1 MKTIKLS
8 REEADA
14 LCTALRNYEGENKE
28 LVESARYKIF
38 LEPDD
43 TIMFMELIETKVP
56 SLLDEDEEVEDEDED
71 FPACEQC
78 GEHAWDGYICHACGL
93 KHI

>member
-43 TIMFMELIETKVP
+43 TVMFMELVE
-56 SLLDEDEEVEDEDED
+56 SEEEEDEDLES
-71 FPACEQC
+71 CEQC
-78 GEHAWDGYICHACGL
+78 GEHAWDGRICHSCGMKL
-93 KHI
+93 I

>member
-8 REEADA
+8 RDEANA

-43 TIMFMELIETKVP
+43 TVMFMELIDSKPNKCEDCGMVTTDLITKSDHHGGIKTVCRNR
-56 SLLDEDEEVEDEDED
+56 D
-71 FPACEQC
+71 F
-78 GEHAWDGYICHACGL
+78 CHSRSY
-93 KHI
+93 